1 MQLWQ
6 LIQRLKELS
15 DIFEERGIS
24 DIYTNSKIYE
34 VLMAEQMEHELI
46 NGHAHTPD
54 AMDYDANYYEY
65 KHYKTSSSNHTWT
78 FNDISESTIENLY
91 SIEKVLFAVIDD
103 SNIVPQIEKIYS
115 VSGVEVAE
123 YLERNIVYIE
133 NDRDMMNISSRQIM
147 ENMEYN
153 IICPERKDF
162 SMELEEI
169 FYRVNEI
176 EEIIN
181 VSGLLTS
188 NKLWELLVAYE
199 MGHNINPE
207 QKRHDAFDEF
217 GYTYEYKV
225 SSYRRWTFQDI
236 SENVLSGYLEDKKII
251 LATVDK
257 RRFVVTGIC
266 VCEPEAVVSILK
278 CKLEKRIR
286 DGKVLK
292 RISAGIGIS
301 DINIMIE
308 KGDAEWVL

>member
-34 VLMAEQMEHELI
+34 VLMAEQWGHVLI

-54 AMDYDANYYEY
+54 AMDYDQKYYEY

-78 FNDISESTIENLY
+78 FNDISGATIKNLNL
-91 SIEKVLFAVIDD
+91 IEKVLFAVIDD
-103 SNIVPQIEKIYS
+103 SNIVPRIDRIYS
-115 VSGVEVAE
+115 VSGAEVAE
-123 YLERNIVYIE
+123 YLKRNIVYIE
-133 NDRDMMNISSRQIM
+133 NDRDMMNISPRQII
-147 ENMEYN
+147 ENMKYN
-153 IICPERKDF
+153 IIYPDRKNI
-162 SMELEEI
+162 SMELEEV
-169 FYRVNEI
+169 FCCVNEI

-181 VSGLLTS
+181 VRGLLTS
-188 NKLWELLVAYE
+188 NKLWELLVACKMRHY
-199 MGHNINPE
+199 INPE
-207 QKRHDAFDEF
+207 QRRHDAFDEL

-225 SSYRRWTFQDI
+225 SSNKNWTFQDI
-236 SENVLSGYLEDKKII
+236 SENVLNGYLEDNKVI
-251 LATVDK
+251 LAIVDK

-266 VCEPEAVVSILK
+266 ACEPEAVVSILR
-278 CKLEKRIR
+278 CKLEKRMR
-286 DGKVLK
+286 DGKNLK
-292 RISAGIGIS
+292 RLSAGIGIG